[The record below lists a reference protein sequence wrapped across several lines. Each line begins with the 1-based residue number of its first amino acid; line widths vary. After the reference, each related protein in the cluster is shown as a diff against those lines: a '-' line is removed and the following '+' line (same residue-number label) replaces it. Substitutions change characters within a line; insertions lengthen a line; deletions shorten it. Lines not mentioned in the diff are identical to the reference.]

1 MTAQRFGGASGRDN
15 NAIVREELRRVNNV
29 RGTLWED
36 VLLQHCLALAA
47 LVAGKPSEAYQQLV
61 AYTQPFLQARLS
73 SPHCWDRHLPRDSI
87 DVALPAALAVSSWRS
102 YMKTHPGLH
111 QF

>member
-1 MTAQRFGGASGRDN
+1 M
-15 NAIVREELRRVNNV
+15 NNV

-47 LVAGKPSEAYQQLV
+47 LVASKPSEAYQQLV

-73 SPHCWDRHLPRDSI
+73 SPHCWVCHLPR
-87 DVALPAALAVSSWRS
+87 
-102 YMKTHPGLH
+102 KQH
-111 QF
+111 